1 LAAVLKVAVLGVV
14 LAACSAVQTIDDEG
28 DYALLSVDCR
38 PPGAEVWIDEE
49 YIGRISDFR
58 GGVMPLRPGQ
68 RRVEIV
74 DEGYYPHR
82 MDMEVHGGRSYRL
95 VVDLLPKLESLDTRE
110 SSEGG
115 P

>member
-1 LAAVLKVAVLGVV
+1 VFCDWTRRPSWYGFASGNDANQNQGWAVRGYPEDDLLDSAKAAPA
-14 LAACSAVQTIDDEG
+14 
-28 DYALLSVDCR
+28 
-38 PPGAEVWIDEE
+38 
-49 YIGRISDFR
+49 
-58 GGVMPLRPGQ
+58 
-68 RRVEIV
+68 RVEIV

-110 SSEGG
+110 SGEGG